1 MAELAPLP
9 RYRFEDNNGEPLVG
23 GLLFTYEAG
32 TTTPKATFKDVAGVE
47 PNTNPVVLDSAG
59 RAQVRIVSGSYKFVL
74 KDANDVAI
82 WTEDNVQS
90 IADLINVA
98 GALAVEN
105 NLDDVADLPTAL
117 TNLGLDSVDN
127 TSDAD
132 KPVSTATQTALDLK
146 APIASPTF
154 TGTVAGITK
163 SMVGLGNVDNTSDA
177 TKNAATATL
186 TNKTLD
192 APVIDNSAVFVEES
206 STPTNPS
213 SGYKKVYPKTDGKLY
228 TLDSAGDEVEV
239 GSGGGGGSGSK
250 NYIDTASAEFESTV
264 GSWATDDGAGSAAD
278 YITVARTTSRPV
290 AGLGSLLLTKSAND
304 ATGEFAKIQ
313 SQTLDLVDR
322 GKALFGSLSF
332 LTDDSNYSSGDLRL
346 QAWDVTNDAE
356 LYMGPEEGLEIP
368 YSLYANKMNFT
379 VYTQQTTEEV
389 ELRIVGNS
397 TNSLLYLV
405 RFDEVKLGPAT
416 QIQAPVVTNWQAY
429 TPVTQ
434 GLGTISNVDVY
445 YRRVGTDIHIRG
457 TLQAGS
463 VTANTLRINLPTG
476 LAIDDTLVTSTGN
489 IVGDF
494 STNNT
499 TVGYS
504 YVALA
509 SKNADWFGY
518 GAKLTNTES
527 QMTLDNA
534 NTALA
539 NNDFLTFNVTLPIEG
554 WGAGALVGSNELAD
568 QTIRAQYTATTG
580 SANTSFADAT
590 EETVDFNLKIKD
602 PHNAVTTGASWK
614 FTAPRT
620 SDYRVDAY
628 LSWVNTTNLGLAYIE
643 IFKNGS
649 FFRRLDARQGSFSLS
664 GSTTITLNK
673 DEYIEIKASQ
683 DDSGGAAR
691 TLGAFSGGFTN
702 ISIESLPD
710 YAVLGVVKDPATPID
725 FTPSITNFSIGN
737 GTQSAKYWRDG
748 KFMKGFVNVAF
759 GSTTS
764 ISGNMNMTVPGGES
778 IDLDYTST
786 GFQSKCADFNISDS
800 GVGGF
805 NGILYVAGSTSMG
818 FLANKASSAYI
829 DYAFLSSTI
838 PMTWTTNDSFRVDFK
853 IPISGWY

>member
-1 MAELAPLP
+1 M
-9 RYRFEDNNGEPLVG
+9 
-23 GLLFTYEAG
+23 
-32 TTTPKATFKDVAGVE
+32 DVKSQ
-47 PNTNPVVLDSAG
+47 LID
-59 RAQVRIVSGSYKFVL
+59 AQVESRAGNPTTAKRGELVL
-74 KDANDVAI
+74 
-82 WTEDNVQS
+82 
-90 IADLINVA
+90 
-98 GALAVEN
+98 
-105 NLDDVADLPTAL
+105 
-117 TNLGLDSVDN
+117 N
-127 TSDAD
+127 TSD
-132 KPVSTATQTALDLK
+132 SNQLK
-146 APIASPTF
+146 YSDGSAAR
-154 TGTVAGITK
+154 TVA
-163 SMVGLGNVDNTSDA
+163 NTDQA
-177 TKNAATATL
+177 QTL
-186 TNKTLD
+186 TNKTVVVADNTVTTAASGNLSATELNNALAELQTDIDTRATSASLSSHTGSTSAHGVTGDIVGTSD
-192 APVIDNSAVFVEES
+192 AQTLS
-206 STPTNPS
+206 SKTFSDAITMAELGAAPSIPS
-213 SGYKKVYPKTDGKLY
+213 SGEKKVYAKNDGKVY
-228 TLDSAGDEVEV
+228 TLDSAGLEVEV
-239 GSGGGGGSGSK
+239 GAGGGTGSK
-250 NYIDTASAEFESTV
+250 NYIDSDSAEFESTV

-368 YSLYANKMNFT
+368 YNLYANKMNFT

-416 QIQAPVVTNWQAY
+416 QIQAPIVTNMRVSQA
-429 TPVTQ
+429 PDS
-434 GLGTISNVDVY
+434 LWNGTIGNGSIRVS
-445 YRRVGTDIHIRG
+445 YRQVGDSMEIEWNAK
-457 TLQAGS
+457 LGS
-463 VTANTLRINLPTG
+463 
-476 LAIDDTLVTSTGN
+476 TSTFPAQLNFIIPEGKSIDTAKSGQGGGATQVYGTAWAFDVGSQFFIGQAVYGGSTYLRVQSNQNGGN
-489 IVGDF
+489 WNPSNPF
-494 STNNT
+494 SW
-499 TVGYS
+499 S
-504 YVALA
+504 VANEDSFSVKA
-509 SKNADWFGY
+509 
-518 GAKLTNTES
+518 
-527 QMTLDNA
+527 
-534 NTALA
+534 
-539 NNDFLTFNVTLPIEG
+539 VVPIAG
-554 WGAGALVGSNELAD
+554 WDAGALVGSNELAD

-620 SDYRVDAY
+620 SDYRVDVF
-628 LSWVNTTNLGLAYIE
+628 LSWVNTINLGLAYIE

-691 TLGAFSGGFTN
+691 TLAAFSGGYTN

-764 ISGNMNMTVPGGES
+764 ISGSMQMTVPGGES
-778 IDLDYTST
+778 IDLAFAPAGLQT
-786 GFQSKCADFNISDS
+786 KAADFNIEDA
-800 GVGGF
+800 GVGGYH
-805 NGILYVAGSTSMG
+805 GILYVDSATLLTFTAWNANSTY
-818 FLANKASSAYI
+818 ASIS
-829 DYAFLSSTI
+829 FLSSTVPI
-838 PMTWTTNDSFRVDFK
+838 TWTTNDKFRVDFK